1 MAAVASCDAVFGH
14 GAIAARRE
22 GQPCARAQGSGH
34 YDRRAVRA
42 PSREQLGCHAV
53 PNPSSLK
60 AIAKVNSL
68 AKRLSAVCG
77 GLSGG
82 LASSEEAAQLRTPPR
97 VAHIAAALPAGASS
111 LPDAEIC
118 AAGAP
123 VEEDDNPIAAYMQ
136 QVRAAAGGGGPRP
149 AGSSEMDFMREECG
163 VVGIFGDP
171 EAGRLS
177 YLALHALQ
185 HRGQEGAGIATCQDG
200 RLQLATGMGLVA
212 DVFDRTKLAELQG
225 TSAIGHVRYATAGGS
240 LLKNVQPF
248 VAAYRFGA
256 VAVAHNGNLT
266 NHMQLRH
273 MLEDQ
278 GSIFNTS
285 SDTEVVLHLIA
296 MSPVRPF
303 IARLVDACE
312 QLQGAYSLVFLTEDK
327 VVAVRDPHGFR
338 PLVLGRRAN
347 GAVVV
352 ASETCALD
360 LIEAAYEREVHPGEV
375 VVVDREGETSM
386 CLMPQ
391 RQRKACIFEH
401 IYFALP
407 NSVVFGRS
415 VYESRYEFGRILAK
429 ESPADCDVVIAV
441 PDSGVVAALGFAA
454 EAGRPF
460 QQGLIRSHY
469 VGRTFIEPSQK
480 IRDFSVRLKL
490 APVQSVLKGKR
501 VVVVDDSIV
510 RGTTSSKIVRLI
522 KEAGAAEVHMRIAS
536 PPITGS
542 CYYGVD
548 TPSSEELISFR
559 LSIEE
564 TRAFIGADS
573 LAFLPLGSL
582 HGMLGESAPT
592 FCDACF
598 SGAYP
603 VPPHG
608 GHAAPSS
615 TLRPLLTGGRL
626 LEEDLNA
633 PKASADSPGL
643 EPHAQSNGA
652 PTSKEEA
659 TPLAL

>member
-1 MAAVASCDAVFGH
+1 MRVPSNLSFARSHWPTGASCASNLQRQSEKQLG
-14 GAIAARRE
+14 GSLQTARR
-22 GQPCARAQGSGH
+22 
-34 YDRRAVRA
+34 RRRPPPATA
-42 PSREQLGCHAV
+42 CKDDG
-53 PNPSSLK
+53 
-60 AIAKVNSL
+60 
-68 AKRLSAVCG
+68 
-77 GLSGG
+77 
-82 LASSEEAAQLRTPPR
+82 AAQPRALPQLR
-97 VAHIAAALPAGASS
+97 AAAAAQPDGASTS
-111 LPDAEIC
+111 LEPEIC
-118 AAGAP
+118 
-123 VEEDDNPIAAYMQ
+123 VETPSEDGEDNPIAAYRRQ
-136 QVRAAAGGGGPRP
+136 LRLADAGG
-149 AGSSEMDFMREECG
+149 SEMDFMREECG

-185 HRGQEGAGIATCQDG
+185 HRGQEGAGIATCEDG
-200 RLQLATGMGLVA
+200 RLRVSTGMGLVA
-212 DVFDRTKLAELQG
+212 DVFDRSKLQELQG

-248 VAAYRFGA
+248 VAGYRFGA

-266 NHMQLRH
+266 NHTELRE
-273 MLEDQ
+273 MLEDH

-296 MSPVRPF
+296 MSPARPF

-327 VVAVRDPHGFR
+327 VVAVRDPYGFR
-338 PLVLGRRAN
+338 PLVMGRRAN
-347 GAVVV
+347 GAVVF

-360 LIEAAYEREVHPGEV
+360 LIEATYEREVNPGEV
-375 VVVDREGETSM
+375 IVVDREGQTSM

-401 IYFALP
+401 VYFALP
-407 NSVVFGRS
+407 NSTVFGLS
-415 VYESRYEFGRILAK
+415 VYESRYEFGRILAQ
-429 ESPADCDVVIAV
+429 ESPAACDVVIAV
-441 PDSGVVAALGFAA
+441 PDSGVVAALGFAS
-454 EAGRPF
+454 EAGKPF

-522 KEAGAAEVHMRIAS
+522 KEAGATAVHMRIAS

-573 LAFLPLGSL
+573 LAFLPLSSL
-582 HGMLGESAPT
+582 HGMLGAAAPT

-603 VPPHG
+603 VPPRG
-608 GHAAPSS
+608 KDGPS
-615 TLRPLLTGGRL
+615 RPLLTGGRL

-633 PKASADSPGL
+633 PRPAGPLAPPPAPPPPPTNGSP
-643 EPHAQSNGA
+643 AQREEGA
-652 PTSKEEA
+652 P
-659 TPLAL
+659 LAV